1 MLVKSEMRKPSMI
14 NLFQSDIRPTFNFAF
29 NPEYGCKMNG
39 NMVLFSLWY
48 FPYNSIYLLFQ
59 SFISSQMPLLCFLL
73 SSSPSESFLNLSV
86 FPPPLPFPLSVLLR
100 VSLRPQPPNGIG
112 HSPPPPPYNNTAYPT
127 PNSLQPFI
135 KPAVIWQAVKPMVDT
150 SAVLGAKVLLALV
163 SRFLLFFAFLPFF
176 LVTKSS
182 LFL

>member
-1 MLVKSEMRKPSMI
+1 MLVKSEMRKPNMI
-14 NLFQSDIRPTFNFAF
+14 NLFQSHIKPTFNFAF

-39 NMVLFSLWY
+39 NMVLFFLVVLSTQFNSSL
-48 FPYNSIYLLFQ
+48 FPIIHF
-59 SFISSQMPLLCFLL
+59 
-73 SSSPSESFLNLSV
+73 
-86 FPPPLPFPLSVLLR
+86 PFPLSVLLR

-112 HSPPPPPYNNTAYPT
+112 HSPPPYNNTAYPT

-163 SRFLLFFAFLPFF
+163 SRFLLFFVFLSFF

-182 LFL
+182 LYL